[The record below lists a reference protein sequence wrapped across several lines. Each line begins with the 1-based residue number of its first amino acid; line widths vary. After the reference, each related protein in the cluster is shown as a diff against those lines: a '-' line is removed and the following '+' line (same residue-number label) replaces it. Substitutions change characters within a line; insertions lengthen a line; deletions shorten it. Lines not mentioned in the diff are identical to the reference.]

1 MIGYLHEA
9 IRPLVLII
17 PKVSVY
23 IKTSKDKDGDKDK
36 NKLLSFRK
44 NDKTLL

>member
-9 IRPLVLII
+9 IRLLVLII

-23 IKTSKDKDGDKDK
+23 IKASKVKDEDKDK

>member
-17 PKVSVY
+17 PKMSVY
-23 IKTSKDKDGDKDK
+23 IKTFKDKDEDKDK
-36 NKLLSFRK
+36 NKLLSFRI